1 MGGRQANQDNKQADG
16 RSAEQAKGAAPQ
28 KTGSKPTAPSKPER
42 R

>member
-16 RSAEQAKGAAPQ
+16 RGEQSRNAPPEN
-28 KTGSKPTAPSKPER
+28 TGSKGTPKTKR

>member
-16 RSAEQAKGAAPQ
+16 RGEQPRSAPPEKS
-28 KTGSKPTAPSKPER
+28 GSKGTPKTKR